1 MVEAVFGGWSF
12 DGVTTIESG
21 LALSPT
27 DSDST
32 TLNADFAQRPNRVPD
47 VSFYQKAKNRY
58 GYLNPAAFQTP
69 QVCCVWGN
77 AHPGTMRG
85 PALYNTDLSLGKAFQ
100 ITTPLDSEP
109 TSLEVRWENFNAL
122 NHTNL
127 GSPVND
133 INNPQYGQIF
143 TTQSDLRR
151 MQFDLHLRF

>member
-1 MVEAVFGGWSF
+1 MGGWSF

-27 DSDST
+27 DSNGAK
-32 TLNADFAQRPNRVPD
+32 LNADFGQRPNRIPGVP
-47 VSFYQKAKNRY
+47 FYTTAKNRSSF
-58 GYLNPAAFQTP
+58 LNPAAFETP
-69 QVCCVWGN
+69 QASFVWGN

-85 PALYNTDLSLGKAFQ
+85 PALYNADLSLGKAFQ
-100 ITTPLDSEP
+100 LKTFLSSEP

-127 GSPVND
+127 GNPNTD

-143 TTQSDLRR
+143 NSQTDLRR